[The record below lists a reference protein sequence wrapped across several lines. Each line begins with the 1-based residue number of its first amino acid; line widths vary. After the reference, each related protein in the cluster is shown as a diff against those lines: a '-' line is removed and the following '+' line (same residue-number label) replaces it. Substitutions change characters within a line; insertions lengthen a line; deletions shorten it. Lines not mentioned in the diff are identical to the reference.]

1 MKAALVLV
9 LALTGC
15 ATLDAPE
22 ETPTRGAGSCDA
34 TGTDRFVGMAATS
47 DLGADIMAMT
57 RADRMRWINRDT
69 LVTADYREDR
79 INVKLDDAGRVTE
92 LRCY

>member
-9 LALTGC
+9 LALAGC
-15 ATLDAPE
+15 ATLDAPV

-34 TGTDRFVGMAATS
+34 SGTERFVGMEATS
-47 DLGADIMAMT
+47 DLGTQIMAAT
-57 RADRMRWINRDT
+57 RAERMRWINRET

-79 INVKLDDAGRVTE
+79 INVKLDDSSRVTE
-92 LRCY
+92 LACY

>member
-9 LALTGC
+9 LALAGC

-22 ETPTRGAGSCDA
+22 ETPTRSTGSCDA
-34 TGTDRFVGMAATS
+34 AETDRFVGMAATS
-47 DLGADIMAMT
+47 TLGADIMAAT